1 MAPQHRP
8 LTSILERWIAGEP
21 ISKSDRAQL
30 VAWESSDRAA
40 AFDIPPENLEDAI
53 EYRLQVLQGLQEQF
67 DNFPLPVNGAVLT
80 TLWTLWLPLAIS
92 IAQMR
97 QTLDRPL
104 VQGVLGGQG
113 MGKTTLAAMLKI
125 ILAQL
130 GYRTIG
136 ISIDDLYKTY
146 TDRQRLRERDPRF
159 IRRGPPG
166 THDVDLGLQ
175 TLDCLCNPQPAATIE
190 VPRFDKSLW
199 KGEGDRIA
207 PEIVEGADVILF
219 EGWFVGVRPI
229 DSTMFEN
236 PPHPIVSEADIA
248 FAREMNQQLAEY
260 LPLWER
266 LDRLIILHPSD
277 YRLSQKW
284 RLQAEHDAIASGKA
298 GMSDDEIREFVEY
311 FWKSLHP
318 ELYIDPLTQ
327 NPEFVDLVVSI
338 EADRTISR
346 IYRPV

>member
-1 MAPQHRP
+1 MTSQH
-8 LTSILERWIAGEP
+8 LSLASILERWIAGES
-21 ISKSDRAQL
+21 IDQSDREQL
-30 VAWESSDRAA
+30 VAWETTDRAA
-40 AFDIPPENLEDAI
+40 AFEIAPENVEAAVEHRLE
-53 EYRLQVLQGLQEQF
+53 VLAGLRGQF
-67 DNFPLPVNGAVLT
+67 DRFPIPVNGSCLV

-92 IAQMR
+92 IAQIR

-130 GYRTIG
+130 GYSMVG

-146 TDRQRLRERDPRF
+146 ADRQRLRERDPRF

-166 THDVDLGLQ
+166 THDVDLGVQ
-175 TLDCLCNPQPAATIE
+175 TLDCLCRVPSSAGIE

-199 KGEGDRIA
+199 NGEGDRIA
-207 PEIVEGADVILF
+207 PETIEGADIILF
-219 EGWFVGVRPI
+219 EGWFVGVRCI
-229 DSTMFEN
+229 DPVVFDN
-236 PPHPIVSEADIA
+236 PPHPIATAADIA
-248 FAREMNQQLAEY
+248 FAREMNQKLAEY

-266 LDRLIILHPSD
+266 LDRLLVLHPRD

-284 RLQAEHDAIASGKA
+284 RLQAEHQAISSGKA

-318 ELYIDPLTQ
+318 ELYIDPLTR
-327 NPEFVDLVVSI
+327 NPEFVDLVVSV

-346 IYRPV
+346 VYRPI